1 MGAGNRWVNSIGP
14 CPLSNR
20 GKCRDKTND
29 MKHMIAIGV
38 VLGLSGNIKA
48 EWVYRIDGENPPQ
61 TLNNQPMKI
70 EKGPITWK
78 ISQTIRLRD
87 PQGKIE
93 AEARGLECKINNVA
107 TTSIVVN
114 CNNANEQQEM
124 KTKYEGKTYKF
135 MLGCVSTGQ

>member
-1 MGAGNRWVNSIGP
+1 MWKNGFRAMILHMN
-14 CPLSNR
+14 NR
-20 GKCRDKTND
+20 GRILGYAGLSV
-29 MKHMIAIGV
+29 IAINTIG
-38 VLGLSGNIKA
+38 KCA
-48 EWVYRIDGENPPQ
+48 WEYRVNGENPPQ
-61 TLNNQPMKI
+61 AISDTETILTN
-70 EKGPITWK
+70 GPIEWK
-78 ISQTIRLRD
+78 ISRTIRLRD